1 MDHEN
6 QELSPTVSQSGEP
19 QEVVLRYE
27 APVTPI
33 VERYVQPTPLPGQP
47 KKHTS
52 PRKKRK
58 GLKIFLF
65 CMLGLLLVSGVVT
78 ALWLGGAFDDH
89 RSYHDDDFEQRHD
102 EDYYDNSEHGETTI
116 KRLPNTDKVKLRYNE
131 SHGEKAHKV
140 APDGGLLLGTAA
152 EHPGQL
158 LETPAAEDRLPEVG
172 GNFVQGESEVASI
185 NMVYG
190 SASVG
195 ARSMTSSSSPGIALK
210 SEGISYCAA
219 ARIPIVYANISRGG
233 PGVGAIQPAQ
243 QDYFQATKASGNG
256 GFEMIVLAPA
266 TVQEAVDL
274 TYKAFDLADRDRNP
288 VLILA
293 DGVIGT
299 MMEPVELPEMKSD
312 EEIAAIR
319 ESKKKWACIGHELDL
334 PNRSWI
340 EPGQWDT
347 NKMQRVNEEAAA
359 LYASW
364 EKDVMVEE
372 YCTEDAEVVITA
384 YGISGRIAKSVVEMM
399 RAEGKKV
406 GLIRP
411 ITVHPFPKAAFD
423 KLDYGTC
430 HAILDVEMS
439 IPAQMVEDVDHAVR
453 GRCPIKTC
461 LCSGGNVMSRE
472 AVVEAVE
479 KLLNK

>member
-1 MDHEN
+1 MARVLMKGCEAIA
-6 QELSPTVSQSGEP
+6 EAAVRAGCRFFAGYPITP
-19 QEVVLRYE
+19 Q
-27 APVTPI
+27 
-33 VERYVQPTPLPGQP
+33 
-47 KKHTS
+47 
-52 PRKKRK
+52 
-58 GLKIFLF
+58 
-65 CMLGLLLVSGVVT
+65 
-78 ALWLGGAFDDH
+78 
-89 RSYHDDDFEQRHD
+89 
-102 EDYYDNSEHGETTI
+102 
-116 KRLPNTDKVKLRYNE
+116 NE
-131 SHGEKAHKV
+131 IPEYFAR
-140 APDGGLLLGTAA
+140 
-152 EHPGQL
+152 
-158 LETPAAEDRLPEVG
+158 RLPEVG
-172 GNFVQGESEVASI
+172 GCFVQGESEVASI

-190 SASVG
+190 AASVG

-219 ARIPIVYANISRGG
+219 ARIPMVYANISRGG

-274 TYKAFDLADRDRNP
+274 TCKAFELADRDRNP

-299 MMEPVELPEMKSD
+299 MMEPVELPEMMSD

-319 ESKKKWACIGHELDL
+319 ESKKKWACIGHPLDYA
-334 PNRSWI
+334 NRAWI
-340 EPGQWDT
+340 QPGQWDT
-347 NKMQRVNEEAAA
+347 NKMQEVNEEALR
-359 LYASW
+359 LYNSW

-411 ITVHPFPKAAFD
+411 ITVHPFPKASFE

-430 HAILDVEMS
+430 RAILDVEMS
-439 IPAQMVEDVDHAVR
+439 IPAQLAEDVDHAVR
-453 GRCPIKTC
+453 GRCPIETC
-461 LCSGGNVMSRE
+461 LCSGGNIMSRE

-479 KLLNK
+479 KLLNR

>member
-1 MDHEN
+1 MARVLMKGCKAIAEAAVRAGCRFFAGY
-6 QELSPTVSQSGEP
+6 PITP
-19 QEVVLRYE
+19 Q
-27 APVTPI
+27 
-33 VERYVQPTPLPGQP
+33 
-47 KKHTS
+47 
-52 PRKKRK
+52 
-58 GLKIFLF
+58 
-65 CMLGLLLVSGVVT
+65 
-78 ALWLGGAFDDH
+78 
-89 RSYHDDDFEQRHD
+89 
-102 EDYYDNSEHGETTI
+102 
-116 KRLPNTDKVKLRYNE
+116 NE
-131 SHGEKAHKV
+131 IPEYFAR
-140 APDGGLLLGTAA
+140 
-152 EHPGQL
+152 
-158 LETPAAEDRLPEVG
+158 RLPEVG
-172 GNFVQGESEVASI
+172 GSFVQGESEVASI

-190 SASVG
+190 AASVG

-219 ARIPIVYANISRGG
+219 ARIPMVYANISRGG

-274 TYKAFDLADRDRNP
+274 TCKAFELADRDRNP

-299 MMEPVELPEMKSD
+299 MMEPVELPEMMSD

-319 ESKKKWACIGHELDL
+319 ESKKKWACIGHPLDYAH
-334 PNRSWI
+334 RAWI
-340 EPGQWDT
+340 QPGQWDT
-347 NKMQRVNEEAAA
+347 NKMQAVNEEAAR

-411 ITVHPFPKAAFD
+411 ITVHPFPKASFE

-430 HAILDVEMS
+430 RAILDVEMS
-439 IPAQMVEDVDHAVR
+439 IPAQLAEDVDHAVR
-453 GRCPIKTC
+453 GRCPIETC
-461 LCSGGNVMSRE
+461 LCSGGNVMRRE

-479 KLLNK
+479 KLLNR

>member
-1 MDHEN
+1 MARVLMKGCEAIA
-6 QELSPTVSQSGEP
+6 EAAVRAGCRFFAGYPITP
-19 QEVVLRYE
+19 Q
-27 APVTPI
+27 
-33 VERYVQPTPLPGQP
+33 
-47 KKHTS
+47 
-52 PRKKRK
+52 
-58 GLKIFLF
+58 
-65 CMLGLLLVSGVVT
+65 
-78 ALWLGGAFDDH
+78 
-89 RSYHDDDFEQRHD
+89 
-102 EDYYDNSEHGETTI
+102 
-116 KRLPNTDKVKLRYNE
+116 NE
-131 SHGEKAHKV
+131 IPEYFAR
-140 APDGGLLLGTAA
+140 
-152 EHPGQL
+152 
-158 LETPAAEDRLPEVG
+158 RLPEVG
-172 GNFVQGESEVASI
+172 GSFVQGESEVASI

-190 SASVG
+190 AASVG

-219 ARIPIVYANISRGG
+219 ARIPMVYANISRGG

-274 TYKAFDLADRDRNP
+274 TCKAFELADRDRNP

-299 MMEPVELPEMKSD
+299 MMEPVELPEMMSD

-319 ESKKKWACIGHELDL
+319 ESKKKWACIGHPLDYAH
-334 PNRSWI
+334 RAWI
-340 EPGQWDT
+340 QPGQWDT
-347 NKMQRVNEEAAA
+347 NKMQAVNEEALR
-359 LYASW
+359 LYNSW

-411 ITVHPFPKAAFD
+411 ITVHPFPKAFFE

-430 HAILDVEMS
+430 RAILDVEMS
-439 IPAQMVEDVDHAVR
+439 IPAQLAEDVDHAVR
-453 GRCPIKTC
+453 GRCPIETC
-461 LCSGGNVMSRE
+461 LCSGGNIMSRE

-479 KLLNK
+479 KLLNR

>member
-1 MDHEN
+1 MARVLMKGCEAIA
-6 QELSPTVSQSGEP
+6 EAAVRAGCRFFAGYPITP
-19 QEVVLRYE
+19 Q
-27 APVTPI
+27 
-33 VERYVQPTPLPGQP
+33 
-47 KKHTS
+47 
-52 PRKKRK
+52 
-58 GLKIFLF
+58 
-65 CMLGLLLVSGVVT
+65 
-78 ALWLGGAFDDH
+78 
-89 RSYHDDDFEQRHD
+89 
-102 EDYYDNSEHGETTI
+102 
-116 KRLPNTDKVKLRYNE
+116 NE
-131 SHGEKAHKV
+131 IPEYFAR
-140 APDGGLLLGTAA
+140 
-152 EHPGQL
+152 
-158 LETPAAEDRLPEVG
+158 RLPEVG
-172 GNFVQGESEVASI
+172 GSFVQGESEVASI

-190 SASVG
+190 AASVG

-219 ARIPIVYANISRGG
+219 ARIPMVYANISRGG

-274 TYKAFDLADRDRNP
+274 TCKAFELADRDRNP

-299 MMEPVELPEMKSD
+299 MMEPVELPEMMSD

-319 ESKKKWACIGHELDL
+319 ESKKKWACIGHPLDYAH
-334 PNRSWI
+334 RAWI
-340 EPGQWDT
+340 QPGQWDT
-347 NKMQRVNEEAAA
+347 NKMQAVNEEAAR

-372 YCTEDAEVVITA
+372 YCTEDAEVVIAA

-411 ITVHPFPKAAFD
+411 ITVHPFPKASFE

-430 HAILDVEMS
+430 RAILDVEMS
-439 IPAQMVEDVDHAVR
+439 IPAQLAEDVDHAVR
-453 GRCPIKTC
+453 GRCPIETC
-461 LCSGGNVMSRE
+461 LCSGGNIMSRE

-479 KLLNK
+479 KLLNR

>member
-1 MDHEN
+1 MARVLMKGCEAIA
-6 QELSPTVSQSGEP
+6 EAAVRAGCRFFAGYPITP
-19 QEVVLRYE
+19 Q
-27 APVTPI
+27 
-33 VERYVQPTPLPGQP
+33 
-47 KKHTS
+47 
-52 PRKKRK
+52 
-58 GLKIFLF
+58 
-65 CMLGLLLVSGVVT
+65 
-78 ALWLGGAFDDH
+78 
-89 RSYHDDDFEQRHD
+89 
-102 EDYYDNSEHGETTI
+102 
-116 KRLPNTDKVKLRYNE
+116 NE
-131 SHGEKAHKV
+131 IPEYFAR
-140 APDGGLLLGTAA
+140 
-152 EHPGQL
+152 
-158 LETPAAEDRLPEVG
+158 RLPEVG
-172 GNFVQGESEVASI
+172 GSFVQGESEVASI

-190 SASVG
+190 AASVG

-219 ARIPIVYANISRGG
+219 ARIPMVYANISRGG

-274 TYKAFDLADRDRNP
+274 TCKAFELADRDRNP

-299 MMEPVELPEMKSD
+299 MMEPVELPEMMSD

-319 ESKKKWACIGHELDL
+319 ESKKKWACIGHPLDYAH
-334 PNRSWI
+334 RAWI
-340 EPGQWDT
+340 QPGQWDT
-347 NKMQRVNEEAAA
+347 NKMQSVNEEAAR
-359 LYASW
+359 LYNSW

-411 ITVHPFPKAAFD
+411 ITVHPFPKASFE

-430 HAILDVEMS
+430 RAILDVEMS
-439 IPAQMVEDVDHAVR
+439 IPAQLAEDVDHAVR
-453 GRCPIKTC
+453 GRCPIETC
-461 LCSGGNVMSRE
+461 LCSGGNIMSRE

-479 KLLNK
+479 KLLNR

>member
-1 MDHEN
+1 MARVLMKGCEAIA
-6 QELSPTVSQSGEP
+6 EAAVRAGCRFFAGYPITP
-19 QEVVLRYE
+19 QNEIPEYF
-27 APVTPI
+27 A
-33 VERYVQPTPLPGQP
+33 
-47 KKHTS
+47 
-52 PRKKRK
+52 
-58 GLKIFLF
+58 
-65 CMLGLLLVSGVVT
+65 
-78 ALWLGGAFDDH
+78 
-89 RSYHDDDFEQRHD
+89 RS
-102 EDYYDNSEHGETTI
+102 
-116 KRLPNTDKVKLRYNE
+116 
-131 SHGEKAHKV
+131 
-140 APDGGLLLGTAA
+140 
-152 EHPGQL
+152 
-158 LETPAAEDRLPEVG
+158 LPEVG
-172 GNFVQGESEVASI
+172 GSFVQGESEVASI

-190 SASVG
+190 AASVG

-219 ARIPIVYANISRGG
+219 ARIPMVYANISRGG

-274 TYKAFDLADRDRNP
+274 TCKAFELADRDRNP

-299 MMEPVELPEMKSD
+299 MMEPVELPEMMSD

-319 ESKKKWACIGHELDL
+319 ESKKKWACIGHPLDYAH
-334 PNRSWI
+334 RAWI
-340 EPGQWDT
+340 QPGQWDT
-347 NKMQRVNEEAAA
+347 NKMQAVNEEALR
-359 LYASW
+359 LYNSW

-411 ITVHPFPKAAFD
+411 ITVHPFPKASFE

-430 HAILDVEMS
+430 RAILDVEMS
-439 IPAQMVEDVDHAVR
+439 IPAQLAEDVDHAVR
-453 GRCPIKTC
+453 GRCPIETC
-461 LCSGGNVMSRE
+461 LCSGGNIMSRE

-479 KLLNK
+479 KLLNR